1 MARVEDDECAV
12 TFELNESDLPTS
24 LRFNEVSAAEHAG
37 AAPES
42 EEEGAC
48 GGSGTAGVQRPLG
61 TRHSAIVRAP
71 DKLFAADRAN
81 PYRRNVVEASV
92 IVG

>member
-1 MARVEDDECAV
+1 MCSYRAVDINCVLCLVRMARVEDDECAV

-61 TRHSAIVRAP
+61 TLCNRQGTR
-71 DKLFAADRAN
+71 
-81 PYRRNVVEASV
+81 
-92 IVG
+92 